1 MSGSTTPTPTP
12 LSLLNQTAL
21 VQGMAAAAQ
30 ANNPALLDFTPG
42 SVILALLEGNASVA
56 LWLQWLIVLDLAR
69 TRLATSAGADCDTF
83 GLDFGFA
90 RLPGVAATGA
100 ATFSRF
106 VPTAAAL
113 IAVGAQVKTADGTQT
128 FTVITDTANSLWV
141 AASNGYLIPALVA
154 SGTVPVAALATG
166 TAGNVQPGTVTLL
179 GSAISGID
187 AVSNALAFTNG
198 ADAETDAAFRARF
211 VNFIN
216 TRSLATPAAVGY
228 AISSVKQGMDYALI
242 ESAGS
247 FQAVI
252 DDGTGAP
259 SAALITSVAAA
270 VETVRPVGISYSV
283 VGPSVVNATIS
294 LTITAA
300 AGYQKMAL
308 QGPVAAAIEAYV
320 NGLDVGAP
328 LAFFRIP
335 ALAYGVAGV
344 ATVESV
350 LLNSARAD
358 IGGGAAQVV
367 RTSSVAVN

>member
-1 MSGSTTPTPTP
+1 MTTPAPTP

-30 ANNPALLDFTPG
+30 ASNPALLDFTPG

-69 TRLATSAGADCDTF
+69 TRLATSSGADCDTF
-83 GLDFGFA
+83 GADFGFT

-100 ATFSRF
+100 VTFARF

-113 IAVGAQVKTADGTQT
+113 VPVGAQVKTADGTQT
-128 FTVITDTANSLWV
+128 FAVTADPTNSLWV
-141 AASNGYLIPALVA
+141 AASNGYLIPATVA
-154 SGTVPVAALATG
+154 SGTVPVVALVAG
-166 TAGNVQPGTVTLL
+166 TAANVQPGTITLL
-179 GSAISGID
+179 GSAISGVD
-187 AVSNALAFTNG
+187 TVTNALAFTNG
-198 ADAETDAAFRARF
+198 VDPEGDAAYRARF

-228 AISSVKQGMDYALI
+228 AISSVQQGMDYALI

-247 FQAVI
+247 FEAVI
-252 DDGTGAP
+252 DDGTGSP
-259 SAALITSVAAA
+259 SAGLITSVANAIEA
-270 VETVRPVGISYSV
+270 VWPVGITYSV
-283 VGPSVVNATIS
+283 VGPSVVSATIS

-300 AGYQKMAL
+300 AGYQKTAL
-308 QGPVAAAIEAYV
+308 QGPVASAIESYV
-320 NGLDVGAP
+320 NGLDVGAA

-335 ALAYGVAGV
+335 ALAYGIAGV

-350 LLNSARAD
+350 LLNSGTAD
-358 IGGGAAQVV
+358 IGGGANQAV